1 MTFESVQLRN
11 AFACF
16 PSGLIAIGG
25 LHAAK
30 PYGMVAS
37 SFTSVSLEPALVSVC
52 FAHTSGTWQV
62 LNALPRVGLSVLSE
76 DHRPAMSTLAGKAV
90 DRFTDVVWKAS
101 ESGAVFVDGASLW
114 LECSLFDTVRAG
126 DHDVALLEIQRMK
139 AFPDVLP
146 MVFHGSKYTQL
157 AHTASPA

>member
-1 MTFESVQLRN
+1 MSFDPMHLRQ

-25 LHAAK
+25 LHESK

-62 LNALPRVGLSVLSE
+62 LHELPRVGLSVLSE
-76 DHRPAMSTLAGKAV
+76 DHRSVMSTLAGRAV

-101 ESGAVFVDGASLW
+101 ESGAVFVDGSSLW
-114 LECSLFDTVRAG
+114 LECSVFDIMKAG

-157 AHTASPA
+157 VRAQQ

>member
-1 MTFESVQLRN
+1 MSFEPSQLRR

-30 PYGMVAS
+30 PYGMVVS
-37 SFTSVSLEPALVSVC
+37 SFTSVSLEPPLVSVC

-62 LNALPRVGLSVLSE
+62 LNELPRIGLSVLSE
-76 DHRPAMSTLAGKAV
+76 GHSSVMSTLAGKAV
-90 DRFTDVVWKAS
+90 DRFTDVVWKSS
-101 ESGAVFVDGASLW
+101 ESGAVFVDGSSLW
-114 LECSLFDTVRAG
+114 LECSLFDTVTAG
-126 DHDVALLEIQRMK
+126 DHDVALLEIHRMK

-157 AHTASPA
+157 ARTS